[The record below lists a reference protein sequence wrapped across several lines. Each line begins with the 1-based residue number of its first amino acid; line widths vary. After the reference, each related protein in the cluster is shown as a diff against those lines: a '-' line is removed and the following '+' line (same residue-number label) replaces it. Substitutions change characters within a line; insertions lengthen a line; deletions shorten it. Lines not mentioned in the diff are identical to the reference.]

1 MAELEYGG
9 VKVSGKGFLGKL
21 IWILPLMGTLAGG
34 SWAVFEFYKDYEDLQ
49 QAVEEYVSPD
59 MGWIESHIS
68 ETDAE
73 LKIVEKEF
81 ELLKE
86 VDEATSA
93 VIREQINSVKAIAA
107 TLQTDLHDLRMDLN
121 QDVAEL
127 NNHIEVT
134 SDKLNANLDKQEAN
148 LEKQEQ
154 RNRQSVEDVNKTS
167 SDNVTIVRGLISSS
181 EERRDKMVD
190 RLDTK
195 IAETQAMMDRLS
207 KENRELIENMLKENR
222 ELIEQLKKD
231 LDTKIRLALENPLSG
246 MSK

>member
-1 MAELEYGG
+1 MAEVEIGG
-9 VKVSGKGFLGKL
+9 AKITGGKL
-21 IWILPLMGTLAGG
+21 FWALPIIGALGSGAWGGFTLYQ
-34 SWAVFEFYKDYEDLQ
+34 EFLDLRE
-49 QAVEEYVSPD
+49 ATASYVSPD
-59 MGWIESHIS
+59 LSHIDNHM
-68 ETDAE
+68 TM
-73 LKIVEKEF
+73 VEGKLALVESEF
-81 ELLKE
+81 EALKE
-86 VDEATSA
+86 VDAATGA

-134 SDKLNANLDKQEAN
+134 ADKLNANLDKQEAN

-167 SDNVTIVRGLISSS
+167 SDNVTIVRGLIPSS

-195 IAETQAMMDRLS
+195 IAETQAMMDKLS
-207 KENRELIENMLKENR
+207 KENRQLIENMLKENN